1 MSEFNLDEWSDMKI
15 DQWFYDRQIA
25 QNGNP
30 LTQSIKTLEET
41 TELIDAINRNDR
53 HAMMDAVGDIYVTL
67 RGVCLTAGVEFDNC
81 VQQAYDEIKDRTGY
95 LREDGMFIKD

>member
-30 LTQSIKTLEET
+30 LTQSIKT
-41 TELIDAINRNDR
+41 N
-53 HAMMDAVGDIYVTL
+53 
-67 RGVCLTAGVEFDNC
+67 
-81 VQQAYDEIKDRTGY
+81 
-95 LREDGMFIKD
+95 